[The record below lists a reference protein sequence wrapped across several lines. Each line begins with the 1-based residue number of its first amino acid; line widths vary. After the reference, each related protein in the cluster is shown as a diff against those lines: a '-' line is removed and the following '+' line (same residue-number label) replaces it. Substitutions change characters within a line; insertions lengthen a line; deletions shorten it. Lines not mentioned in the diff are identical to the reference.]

1 MGHGFFIASSSQNPL
16 LGGYYDPGMTVTM
29 VPSQGDAIPAR
40 TVGSGKQGARRNVF
54 KYAVA
59 GVLVI
64 GILSIGAQAATQAL
78 FTNTASVGANTFTAG
93 TVDIATTPSTALVTL
108 TAMAPGDDVYGSIDI
123 SNGGTLDLRYAVKS
137 TTTENVM
144 AADLDLT
151 VRGPAASGTGCDA
164 AGFGTF
170 GTGVEYGAADLGS
183 TTGINLIGDP
193 TQGSQAGDRTL
204 TAGSNEFMCFKVS
217 LPLAIGNAS
226 QGLTTTATVDF
237 MSEQTKNN

>member
-1 MGHGFFIASSSQNPL
+1 M
-16 LGGYYDPGMTVTM
+16 
-29 VPSQGDAIPAR
+29 
-40 TVGSGKQGARRNVF
+40 F
-54 KYAVA
+54 KYAMI

-64 GILSIGAQAATQAL
+64 GIMSVGASIVTQAL
-78 FTNTASVGANTFTAG
+78 FTDTQSVGANTFTAG
-93 TVDIATTPSTALVTL
+93 TVDIATTPTTALVTL
-108 TAMAPGDDVYGSIDI
+108 SAMAPGDDVYGSIDV
-123 SNGGTLDLRYAVKS
+123 SNSGTLDLRYAVKS

-164 AGFGTF
+164 AGFGIF
-170 GTGVEYGAADLGS
+170 GSGVLYGAADLGS
-183 TTGINLIGDP
+183 TTGINLIGNP

-217 LPLAIGNAS
+217 LPSAIGNSS

-237 MSEQTKNN
+237 ISEQTKNN